1 MSRARRLACFVMPF
15 LAFVAFAPAEAA
27 KLYPTDR
34 CVSDKLRAAA
44 KVCSVVLRSHADFEK
59 HRDVSRRDAAL
70 GKART
75 KLAKAWGRAEKRVAR
90 QVDCAETSATSA
102 EIAAR
107 IEEGAAE
114 LAAAV
119 NDGLDLALEVD
130 ARCGRDLLR
139 SAQSACQGLLR
150 AESLHLR
157 QRTRDRLRLRLSA
170 DEAVALADFE
180 ERAGQVR
187 NGCATTA
194 TTTALADILGETVD
208 EVVDL
213 ATVSPAVD
221 DQAFDMITPEP
232 VKYLGQTLSPICFH
246 GTPYVF
252 FAKRGSVN
260 KLVVYFQGG
269 GACWNQLTSAVGAC
283 KQSTGA
289 FDDPDGASSG
299 FADLSNPENPFRDW
313 HQVMIPYCT
322 GDVHWGDATF
332 THEFAGE
339 SIVAE
344 HKGAVNARVVEK
356 WAREHFVNPE
366 RVFVTGSSAGAYG
379 AIASSPYLMEFSY
392 PSSRFDVVGD
402 AGNGVIT
409 QDFLVNDISKW
420 GIEKNVPR
428 FIEALDVPL
437 TDLSLEDVYV
447 EVARQYPWN
456 RFATYTTA
464 FDGGGGGQTGF
475 YNIMLN
481 GGDPLASFTWW
492 DASCAWNEAMRQQ
505 NFETFARVPANF
517 RYYVGTGSRHTMW
530 GANKVYTDT
539 TGGVPTIVDWLNAM
553 LEDSPD
559 WMNVECQDCG
569 VTLPGD
575 PKPSVL
581 PTPPF
586 DEDGNIVCE
595 PEPEPE

>member
-1 MSRARRLACFVMPF
+1 MSRVRPIACFA
-15 LAFVAFAPAEAA
+15 LAFLVFAAVGPAEAA

-44 KVCSVVLRSHADFEK
+44 KICSQVLGSHAAFEK

-70 GKART
+70 GKSRV
-75 KLAKAWGRAEKRVAR
+75 KLAKAWGRAEKRVSKK
-90 QVDCAETSATSA
+90 VDCAESTAPSA

-107 IEEGAAE
+107 IEAGAAE
-114 LAAAV
+114 LAAAI
-119 NDGLDLALEVD
+119 NDGLDLAVKAD

-139 SAQSACQGLLR
+139 ATQNACQALLR

-180 ERAGQVR
+180 ERAGKAR
-187 NGCATTA
+187 NGCATNA
-194 TTTALADILGETVD
+194 ITTELAEILEETVD
-208 EVVDL
+208 DVVDL

-252 FAKRGSVN
+252 FAKRGTVN

-269 GACWNQLTSAVGAC
+269 GACWNYLTSAVQAC
-283 KQSTGA
+283 KQSAGPG
-289 FDDPDGASSG
+289 DDPTGASSG
-299 FADLSNPENPFRDW
+299 FADLSNPDNPFRDW
-313 HQVMIPYCT
+313 HHVMIPYCT

-332 THEFAGE
+332 SHEAGNDV
-339 SIVAE
+339 IVAQ

-356 WAREHFVNPE
+356 WAREHFVMPE
-366 RVFVTGSSAGAYG
+366 QVFVTGSSAGAYG
-379 AIASSPYLMEFSY
+379 AIASSPFLMEFAY
-392 PSSRFDVVGD
+392 PSSRFAVIGD

-409 QDFLVNDISKW
+409 NDFLVNDISKW

-428 FIEALDVPL
+428 FVEALDVPL
-437 TDLSLEDVYV
+437 TDLSIVDVYV

-464 FDGGGGGQTGF
+464 YDGGGGGQIGF

-492 DASCAWNEAMRQQ
+492 DGACEWHELMREQ
-505 NFETFARVPANF
+505 NFETFARAPSNF
-517 RYYVGTGSRHTMW
+517 RYYIGTGSRHTMY

-539 TGGVPTIVDWLNAM
+539 TGGVPTVVDWVSAM
-553 LEDSPD
+553 LEGTPE
-559 WMNVECQDCG
+559 WVNVECEDCG

-575 PKPSVL
+575 PKPPAL

-586 DEDGNIVCE
+586 DEEGNIVCDAVPVVE
-595 PEPEPE
+595 